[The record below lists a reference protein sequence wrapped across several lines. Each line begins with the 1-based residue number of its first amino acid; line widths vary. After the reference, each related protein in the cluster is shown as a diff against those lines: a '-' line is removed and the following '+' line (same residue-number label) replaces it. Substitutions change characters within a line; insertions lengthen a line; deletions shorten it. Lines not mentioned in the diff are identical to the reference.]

1 MASIRTAGL
10 TKNFGDLRAVN
21 EIDLDLPEGGRPGSS
36 VRTVRFNKGTI
47 RMLFVTEPNRL
58 KVLAGKIL
66 ALTTSIA
73 AAIAIRKRLINHAPA
88 EEHLF
93 GAPVEDRL
101 WDGCQPSP
109 SRRVVNPSRRRSL
122 ICRAAD
128 PTCADP

>member
-10 TKNFGDLRAVN
+10 TTDVGDLRAGN
-21 EIDLDLPEGGRPGSS
+21 AIARDRPEGAVGPGSS

-66 ALTTSIA
+66 VLTTSIA

-101 WDGCQPSP
+101 WDGC
-109 SRRVVNPSRRRSL
+109 
-122 ICRAAD
+122 
-128 PTCADP
+128 

>member
-1 MASIRTAGL
+1 MISGPSTRSTSTCPRVGW
-10 TKNFGDLRAVN
+10 
-21 EIDLDLPEGGRPGSS
+21 PGSS

-73 AAIAIRKRLINHAPA
+73 IRKRLINHAPA

-101 WDGCQPSP
+101 PGTDYG
-109 SRRVVNPSRRRSL
+109 RRSCPVGEL
-122 ICRAAD
+122 RGHRSLRKYAAWWS
-128 PTCADP
+128 

>member
-10 TKNFGDLRAVN
+10 TKNFGDLRASTRSTSTCPRV
-21 EIDLDLPEGGRPGSS
+21 GWPGSS

>member
-1 MASIRTAGL
+1 M
-10 TKNFGDLRAVN
+10 
-21 EIDLDLPEGGRPGSS
+21 S

>member
-1 MASIRTAGL
+1 
-10 TKNFGDLRAVN
+10 
-21 EIDLDLPEGGRPGSS
+21 
-36 VRTVRFNKGTI
+36 VRFNKGTI

-73 AAIAIRKRLINHAPA
+73 AAIAIQKRLINHAPA

-101 WDGCQPSP
+101 WDGCQPSLSDP
-109 SRRVVNPSRRRSL
+109 WSLGAWRLSWVFRRRVRDGLGLRSR
-122 ICRAAD
+122 
-128 PTCADP
+128 

>member
-1 MASIRTAGL
+1 MISGPSTRSTSTCPRVGW
-10 TKNFGDLRAVN
+10 
-21 EIDLDLPEGGRPGSS
+21 PGSS

-73 AAIAIRKRLINHAPA
+73 IRKRLINHAPA

-109 SRRVVNPSRRRSL
+109 RRRVVNPSRRRSL

>member
-10 TKNFGDLRAVN
+10 TSVISGPSTRSTSTCPRV
-21 EIDLDLPEGGRPGSS
+21 GWPGSS